1 MEVVGGPGLPS
12 QEFLNEE
19 LRLLDVYAQQ
29 DEIIET
35 VKETEH
41 HKHLV
46 PKMARCHRSGFR
58 LKKCDRG
65 HRFVR
70 PEESCGQRIC
80 AHCSRQRSQ
89 ELIANTEAICV
100 GKTDLRYIVF
110 AERNCKDLA
119 TGRKLL
125 WNAFTRLRRS
135 VRWAVRVHGC
145 IAVEE
150 ITYNAEKDTYH
161 PHLNVLYE
169 GDYIPFEELR
179 QMWWKAT
186 EGRGQTAHIQKAD
199 AGTIKE
205 LLKYIT
211 KISDFIGHSAALDK
225 FLLAIKGARMVR
237 TYGSF
242 RGVVLPDEEHQGQGQ
257 CPDCGPDVHCGI
269 VDLGPVHPYQLT
281 LDLKGVFRIKPA
293 WSDEKERWKEAMQ
306 FPQSVPPAPKRRPMS
321 ALERRWDEVQ
331 RKVRE
336 RLMNS
341 ERNAA

>member
-1 MEVVGGPGLPS
+1 MGLPS
-12 QEFLNEE
+12 QEFLSRE
-19 LRLLDVYAQQ
+19 LRLLDVYALQ
-29 DEIIET
+29 DETIET
-35 VKETEH
+35 LKETEH
-41 HKHLV
+41 HRHLV

-58 LKKCDRG
+58 LKGCDRG

-70 PEESCGQRIC
+70 PEESCGHRIC

-110 AERNCKDLA
+110 AERNCKDVN

-125 WNAFTRLRRS
+125 WKALTRLRRS
-135 VRWAVRVHGC
+135 VWWNVRVKGF

-150 ITYNAEKDTYH
+150 ITYNAKEDTFH

-205 LLKYIT
+205 LLKYVT
-211 KISDFIGHSAALDK
+211 KIADFIGHPAALDK
-225 FLLAIKGARMVR
+225 FLLAVKGARMVR
-237 TYGSF
+237 TYGTF
-242 RGVVLPDEEHQGQGQ
+242 RAVKIPDENRARTGE
-257 CPDCGPDVHCGI
+257 CPDCPPEAHCSI
-269 VDLGPVHPYQLT
+269 VDLGPVHAYQLM
-281 LDLKGVFRIKPA
+281 LDLKGIYRLKPEWA
-293 WSDEKERWKEAMQ
+293 GEKERWKESLQ
-306 FPQSVPPAPKRRPMS
+306 FPPSVPPTARRRPPS
-321 ALERRWDEVQ
+321 ALQRTWDEVQ
-331 RKVRE
+331 CEVRA
-336 RLMNS
+336 RLWNTA
-341 ERNAA
+341 RNAA

>member
-1 MEVVGGPGLPS
+1 MEVVGGAVLPS
-12 QEFLNEE
+12 QEFLSEE
-19 LRLLDVYAQQ
+19 LRLLNVYALQ
-29 DEIIET
+29 DDIIDT

-58 LKKCDRG
+58 LKKCDQG

-89 ELIANTEAICV
+89 ELITNTEAICV
-100 GKTDLRYIVF
+100 GKTNLRYIVF
-110 AERNCKDLA
+110 SERNCKDLVQ
-119 TGRKLL
+119 GRKLL
-125 WNAFTRLRRS
+125 WKAFTRLRRS
-135 VRWAVRVHGC
+135 VRWDLRVDGC
-145 IAVEE
+145 IVVEE

-169 GDYIPFEELR
+169 GEYIPFEELR

-186 EGRGQTAHIQKAD
+186 EGRGRTAHIQKAD

-211 KISDFIGHSAALDK
+211 KIADFIGHSAALDK

-237 TYGSF
+237 TYGTF
-242 RGVVLPDEEHQGQGQ
+242 RAVVLPDDKTAQSQ
-257 CPDCGPDVHCGI
+257 CPDCPPGSHPCI
-269 VDLGPVHPYQLT
+269 VDLGPVHAYQLT

-293 WSDEKERWKEAMQ
+293 WAGEKERWKEAMQ
-306 FPQSVPPAPKRRPMS
+306 FPPSMPPVRKRRPMS
-321 ALERRWDEVQ
+321 ALERRWNEVQ
-331 RKVRE
+331 QKVRQ
-336 RLMNS
+336 RLLNTA
-341 ERNAA
+341 RNAA